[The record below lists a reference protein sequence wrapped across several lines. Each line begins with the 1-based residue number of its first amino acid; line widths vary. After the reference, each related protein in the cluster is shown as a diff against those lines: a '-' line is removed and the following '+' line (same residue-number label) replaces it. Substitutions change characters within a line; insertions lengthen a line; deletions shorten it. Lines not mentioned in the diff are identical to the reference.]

1 MGKIGWREAPH
12 YVQCCICEFGQYR
25 DRITSHWY
33 VVARKDEVGF
43 VCSPEHMEK
52 AAAQGWSMHEVASA
66 EPPIEVLPDT
76 GANKRAVEHLE
87 NTLQRAYSG
96 TPHLSVAQHVA
107 ALNGEHKGKTVSEIA
122 KPRGAEGLELSA
134 GGVSEFAPGTVVGDL
149 SIVDTLVAKSQ
160 KQIATEVERR
170 VAEQVCREPY
180 PTPAW
185 VMQAVQ
191 KTLDEG
197 GFRGHVTLCN
207 VRKEDTWD
215 GHQILRL
222 GLSIAMPIDHMQ
234 LNVQHVAP
242 KPVSECVAC
251 DAGIPV
257 KTRKY
262 PSLDEQVK
270 DTEFAIGPRDESFEQ
285 RSKPAPTPP
294 DPSSAWAMIY
304 DTNRVMHEVKQTI
317 EDLEKKVDAQ
327 GREIRRAKDKYDP

>member
-1 MGKIGWREAPH
+1 
-12 YVQCCICEFGQYR
+12 
-25 DRITSHWY
+25 
-33 VVARKDEVGF
+33 
-43 VCSPEHMEK
+43 
-52 AAAQGWSMHEVASA
+52 
-66 EPPIEVLPDT
+66 
-76 GANKRAVEHLE
+76 
-87 NTLQRAYSG
+87 
-96 TPHLSVAQHVA
+96 
-107 ALNGEHKGKTVSEIA
+107 
-122 KPRGAEGLELSA
+122 
-134 GGVSEFAPGTVVGDL
+134 
-149 SIVDTLVAKSQ
+149 
-160 KQIATEVERR
+160 
-170 VAEQVCREPY
+170 
-180 PTPAW
+180 
-185 VMQAVQ
+185 MQAVQ

-270 DTEFAIGPRDESFEQ
+270 DT
-285 RSKPAPTPP
+285 PP